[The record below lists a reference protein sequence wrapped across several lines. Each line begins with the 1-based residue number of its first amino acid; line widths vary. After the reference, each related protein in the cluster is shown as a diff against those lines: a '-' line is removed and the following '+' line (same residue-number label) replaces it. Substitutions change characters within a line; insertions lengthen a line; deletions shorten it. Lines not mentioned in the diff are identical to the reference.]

1 MKTFPSDQVFP
12 RSLMPGLT
20 KREYF
25 AALAMQG
32 YISSGQVI
40 NGKMTVDQY
49 DYAFIAVKAA
59 DALIN
64 ELNKQDDE
72 NNKTKL

>member
-1 MKTFPSDQVFP
+1 MEAPKTNPDHVIFNPNFSYQT
-12 RSLMPGLT
+12 GLT

-32 YISSGQVI
+32 LLSNSAMMNYSELITRTKSQLAQMAISS
-40 NGKMTVDQY
+40 
-49 DYAFIAVKAA
+49 A

-64 ELNKQDDE
+64 ELNKE
-72 NNKTKL
+72 